1 MEFTSVPFQE
11 LADKIARAFIE
22 DGVDLE
28 DGVVREAKARDLT
41 PEEIKRLVEKS
52 NTAASVL
59 YLRSSGDKKGTF
71 TLASVSGVL
80 GKTHPDEEDEEE
92 EGEEKTASE
101 FPVTRFGGLEK
112 QAVVAP
118 MLFGSAILGQLAASP
133 LLYTAPLYV
142 AMARNNHKFQRAMAI
157 QNHRAQQAF
166 RRKALL
172 TGAAVGAPVA
182 AGGVAVAANN
192 MDAVSQRHAQQAE
205 EAKARVDR
213 ALGKTAAQYNSAK
226 KHIAEKKVEKTAC
239 EQEMGGQLS
248 ALRRMFLY
256 KLADFDQFAAESQA
270 LFPKTAASVVKGIA
284 TALKIEPKQ
293 VKIASFIDDS
303 APELVIMRS
312 LDKNMRKHAEI
323 SSEIEQLEAFRDDFI
338 RQWKEKVLK

>member
-80 GKTHPDEEDEEE
+80 GKTHPGEADDDKEEE
-92 EGEEKTASE
+92 EVEKTASE
-101 FPVTRFGGLEK
+101 FPFTRFDGDHIEK
-112 QAVVAP
+112 TAIALSTLTPLFYPAVIAP
-118 MLFGSAILGQLAASP
+118 AMLKYYKFNKG
-133 LLYTAPLYV
+133 
-142 AMARNNHKFQRAMAI
+142 MAVRNFM
-157 QNHRAQQAF
+157 AQQAF
-166 RRKALL
+166 RNKQLL
-172 TGAAVGAPVA
+172 TAGAIGAPVA
-182 AGGVAVAANN
+182 AGGAAVAANN

-239 EQEMGGQLS
+239 EQ
-248 ALRRMFLY
+248 
-256 KLADFDQFAAESQA
+256 
-270 LFPKTAASVVKGIA
+270 
-284 TALKIEPKQ
+284 
-293 VKIASFIDDS
+293 
-303 APELVIMRS
+303 
-312 LDKNMRKHAEI
+312 
-323 SSEIEQLEAFRDDFI
+323 
-338 RQWKEKVLK
+338 